1 MTALVEAEAT
11 ELFCMIDEFGP
22 RTADVPVLGAIN
34 LPFDGTVPITDAFH
48 LPDEIANAIPIP
60 IILATG
66 ACAALF
72 GFGPGRPTP
81 PTPRSPPWSTP
92 PVKNPHLAAVVSLVA
107 GAYAAYAAA
116 IAITLIDGLV
126 APSQMV
132 SAWSAFV
139 ALGVVLTLGGLA
151 SAHRM
156 PLADIP

>member
-1 MTALVEAEAT
+1 M
-11 ELFCMIDEFGP
+11 
-22 RTADVPVLGAIN
+22 
-34 LPFDGTVPITDAFH
+34 
-48 LPDEIANAIPIP
+48 
-60 IILATG
+60 
-66 ACAALF
+66 
-72 GFGPGRPTP
+72 
-81 PTPRSPPWSTP
+81 
-92 PVKNPHLAAVVSLVA
+92 KNPHLAAVVSLVA